1 MPAAEISRSAWTVAH
16 EGGDWSPRRAA
27 SCSART
33 PRGEKQ
39 ENTLTGVPAMKK
51 VFTTGQ
57 VAKICKVAPRTVSK
71 WFDSGRLRGYR
82 IPGSQDRRIPREHLI
97 QFLKE
102 HGMPLGELEEEGWH
116 KILIIGA
123 EKLFIDRVKE
133 LLPED
138 DDFKYELANS
148 GFEAGIQAESFH
160 PDTIIIDLAMGR
172 SEALQI
178 ASNLRRNPALR
189 ADPDHRPGQRG
200 RSRPRSPGQLRLQR
214 SLQEAVRRRPA
225 GRAHPHAGRREARR
239 TCKRLTQLP
248 TPRRRPGSRRRG
260 PGRFFVDLSLRERGA
275 WGERVTICG
284 VRLEGSRRRPVARW
298 APPQSSRRARG
309 LRYTPP
315 AAAS

>member
-1 MPAAEISRSAWTVAH
+1 
-16 EGGDWSPRRAA
+16 
-27 SCSART
+27 
-33 PRGEKQ
+33 
-39 ENTLTGVPAMKK
+39 MKK

-97 QFLKE
+97 KFLKE

-123 EKLFIDRVKE
+123 EKLFIDRIKE

-138 DDFKYELANS
+138 DDYKYELANS

-178 ASNLRRNPALR
+178 AANLRKNPAVR
-189 ADPDHRPGQRG
+189 ADPDRRPGQRG
-200 RSRPRSPGQLRLQR
+200 RGRPRDPVELRLQR
-214 SLQEAVRRRPA
+214 SVQEAVRRRPA
-225 GRAHPHAGRREARR
+225 RRAHPHAGGREAGQPVNAPDSRSR
-239 TCKRLTQLP
+239 QPLP
-248 TPRRRPGSRRRG
+248 TARRG
-260 PGRFFVDLSLRERGA
+260 PLGSAWPLLLDLRRSFDEVMYNHITGI
-275 WGERVTICG
+275 TG
-284 VRLEGSRRRPVARW
+284 V
-298 APPQSSRRARG
+298 APW
-309 LRYTPP
+309 
-315 AAAS
+315 